1 MNLKTVS
8 NPATFPISVAIFEK
22 KQKTKTRESDKVQRN
37 RLVDVVPSNLR
48 STETKS
54 YVTSQDRHPGL
65 SKGENVERLVA
76 GKNH

>member
-8 NPATFPISVAIFEK
+8 NPATFPISVTIFEK
-22 KQKTKTRESDKVQRN
+22 KTKTRESDTVQRN

-54 YVTSQDRHPGL
+54 YVTSQDHHPGL
-65 SKGENVERLVA
+65 SKGKNVERLVT